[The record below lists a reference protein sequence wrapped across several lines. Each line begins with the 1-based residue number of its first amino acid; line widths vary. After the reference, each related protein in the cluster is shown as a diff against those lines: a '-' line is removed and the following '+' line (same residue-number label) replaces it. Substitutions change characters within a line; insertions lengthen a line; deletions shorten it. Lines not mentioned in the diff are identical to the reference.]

1 MAEALGGHKD
11 VEVRIRPDD
20 PAPIRNRIVSRRR
33 IIGYPGIDV
42 AGVGLTRQTV
52 NKCGGDFRRETVT
65 ERVPIEDK
73 SSLRDNPL
81 HEGLLSRQ
89 SIAALGDQD
98 SAALRQQLHIFGRD
112 PRLLRVESR
121 QGGNRTARLDSNNHL
136 DQRLRTGRIQE
147 CTDLWLDLWGGD
159 WRGEVGGT

>member
-1 MAEALGGHKD
+1 MARAHSGVQKSDVIAEALGGHND

-42 AGVGLTRQTV
+42 ADVGFTRQTGYQ
-52 NKCGGDFRRETVT
+52 CRLDFRRETVT
-65 ERVPIEDK
+65 ERVPIEDN

-98 SAALRQQLHIFGRD
+98 SAALGKR
-112 PRLLRVESR
+112 S
-121 QGGNRTARLDSNNHL
+121 
-136 DQRLRTGRIQE
+136 
-147 CTDLWLDLWGGD
+147 
-159 WRGEVGGT
+159 